1 MYGKTTSPN
10 FDISELMKMIKNI
23 VFILTLMLS
32 GIIGCLAIE
41 PGNIALKGGFHTKSL
56 DIGDIS
62 EEEIT
67 DDLRHATC
75 TLHLAENKQK
85 DSWNYI
91 EGAICPAE
99 EEECTYSVIMKL
111 NGKITILKQ
120 ISSGGNYSAYKNN
133 DVFIRIKQAPMTKS
147 NDDEGSDVKA
157 TIVIKLKNEEKTL
170 NMVGYCG
177 V

>member
-1 MYGKTTSPN
+1 
-10 FDISELMKMIKNI
+10 
-23 VFILTLMLS
+23 MLS
-32 GIIGCLAIE
+32 GIIGCLAVE
-41 PGNIALKGGFHTKSL
+41 SENLALNDGLRTKSL

-75 TLHLAENKQK
+75 TLHLTDNKRK

-91 EGAICPAE
+91 EGAICPANGG
-99 EEECTYSVIMKL
+99 ECTYSAIMKL

-120 ISSGGNYSAYKNN
+120 ISSGDNHSVYKNN
-133 DVFIRIKQAPMTKS
+133 DVSITIKQTPMTESK
-147 NDDEGSDVKA
+147 DDEGSEVKA
-157 TIVIKLKNEEKTL
+157 TIVIKIKDSKKTL
-170 NMVGYCG
+170 NMIGYCG